1 MDLIVDIEKK
11 LRHFSLQVQF
21 EARQEIIGLLGAS
34 GCGKSMT
41 LKCIAGIEKPDR
53 GRIILNNDILFDSK
67 KNINLSAQKRGI
79 GYLFQNYALFPHMT
93 VEQNIAAGMQG
104 KRQEK
109 KAETARLI
117 GRFYLQGLEHQ
128 YPAQLS
134 GGQQQRVALARIL
147 AAKPRILLLDEPF
160 SALDTWLRWQL
171 EQEMKETLENFPG
184 TTLLVSHNRNE
195 VYRLCNRVGVLANG
209 KLQTIQEKWTLF
221 QEPQTAE
228 ACLLTGCKNI
238 SPVKILPDGQI
249 EALYWGIRL
258 KPEKPVE
265 PSVRYVGIRAHY
277 FTPAE
282 NFSLPNTFEVQAEQI
297 IEDTFSIIIM
307 ARAKGSLEK
316 GRKGLIRWELPKE
329 VWKKLQGKQLLLHV
343 AEEDILLLS

>member
-1 MDLIVDIEKK
+1 MNLMVDIEKK
-11 LRHFSLQVQF
+11 LHHFSLQVQF
-21 EARQEIIGLLGAS
+21 EAGQEVIGLLGAS

-41 LKCIAGIEKPDR
+41 LKCIAGIEKPDK
-53 GRIILNNDILFDSK
+53 GRIILNGRILFDSG
-67 KNINLSAQKRGI
+67 KNINLPPQKRGI

-109 KAETARLI
+109 KEGTARLI
-117 GRFYLQGLEHQ
+117 QRFYLQGLERQ
-128 YPAQLS
+128 YPSRLS

-147 AAKPRILLLDEPF
+147 AAKPCILLLDEPF

-171 EQEMKETLENFPG
+171 EQEMKETLESFPG

-195 VYRLCNRVGVLANG
+195 VYRLCSRAGVLANG
-209 KLQTIQEKWTLF
+209 KLHPIQEKWALF

-238 SPVKILPDGQI
+238 SPVKVLPDGQI
-249 EALYWGIRL
+249 EALHWGIRL
-258 KPEKPVE
+258 ATEKTVA
-265 PSVRYVGIRAHY
+265 PSVRFVGIRAHY
-277 FTPAE
+277 FTPVE
-282 NFSLPNTFEVQAEQI
+282 DFTLPNTFEVQAEQI
-297 IEDTFSIIIM
+297 IEDTFSVIIM

-316 GRKGLIRWELPKE
+316 GREGLIRWELPKE
-329 VWKKLQGKQLLLHV
+329 SWKNLQGKRLLLHV
-343 AEEDILLLS
+343 AEKDILLLS